1 MSQRAEVPAACP
13 PPHKPLSVTEKLAVG
28 TGGLAV
34 SLGNQSVRVTG
45 QGVLNMI
52 LHINAFWVGLVL
64 AASLFWD
71 AMIDPVVGHISDNF
85 RSRFGRRRP
94 FIVVGALL
102 MGVTFASI
110 WMVPLA
116 WSDAGKLVWFIVTS
130 LLFYTAYS
138 VFSVPYFGLT
148 YELTPDYDE
157 RTAVQGFVT
166 LWNRLGEMSYMGLIP
181 LSLAYVAW
189 KYGYADTAALS
200 APEKMEGI
208 RSVAA
213 VYGFFGMTVF
223 GLLPAFFAKE
233 RLYAAAASKP
243 VKKSDPFWQS
253 AKTALQNKACVYL
266 VVLTVAAIIAGIF
279 ASNLDWYL
287 LIYYMSGSDV
297 ALGTQWKL
305 IVTIGY
311 ATVGVLGIPLVVW
324 LTSRMSKIRGLQ
336 FVYCTLILNAAVR
349 WIVYQPGR
357 IQEALH
363 WGSGEQ
369 ILNSL
374 VVVAKSLIWLD
385 PLTGGV
391 FWIGI
396 GILGQ
401 AMTADICDED
411 ELRCGMRREGVFGA
425 IFSWIQ
431 KVGYSAAFFGAFLSL
446 KMTGFDAAKGGHQ
459 SDDTIL
465 RLRLILAISTAVWA
479 ILAILLLR
487 AYPLSKARAHEIRD
501 ALEQRRGKR

>member
-1 MSQRAEVPAACP
+1 MSQPAEVPAACP
-13 PPHKPLSVTEKLAVG
+13 PSHTPLTVGEKLAVG

-94 FIVVGALL
+94 FIVAGALL
-102 MGVTFASI
+102 MGLTFASI
-110 WMVPLA
+110 WMVPLG
-116 WSDAGKLVWFIVTS
+116 WSDTGKLIWFIVTS

-181 LSLAYVAW
+181 LSLAFVAW
-189 KYGYADTAALS
+189 KYGYTDTAALS
-200 APEKMEGI
+200 TPEKMEGI

-213 VYGFFGMTVF
+213 IYGFFGMTIF
-223 GLLPAFFAKE
+223 GLLPALFTKE
-233 RLYAAAASKP
+233 RLYATAARTPA
-243 VKKSDPFWQS
+243 KKSDPFWQS
-253 AKTALQNKACVYL
+253 ARTALQNKACVYL
-266 VVLTVAAIIAGIF
+266 VILTVCAIIAGIF

-287 LIYYMSGSDV
+287 LIYYMSNGDIG
-297 ALGTQWKL
+297 LGTQWKL

-336 FVYCTLILNAAVR
+336 FVYCTLILNAAIR

-357 IQEALH
+357 IQETLH

-369 ILNSL
+369 ILGSL
-374 VVVAKSLIWLD
+374 AVIAKSLIWLD

-411 ELRCGMRREGVFGA
+411 ELRYGRRREGMFGA
-425 IFSWIQ
+425 VYSWATKASIALGFVF
-431 KVGYSAAFFGAFLSL
+431 VGSVLNLIGFDPALTVQSPQTYLGMRIAMCFGA
-446 KMTGFDAAKGGHQ
+446 
-459 SDDTIL
+459 
-465 RLRLILAISTAVWA
+465 AIPSV
-479 ILAILLLR
+479 ICLLLLR
-487 AYPLSKARAHEIRD
+487 SYPLTRQKANENRRR
-501 ALEQRRGKR
+501 LEAQRNR